1 MVQTLEKV
9 RFEFVDW
16 MKVIGMFVI
25 ILGHFAPP
33 IYKVWYIRSVF
44 SCSSLSLAFCFM
56 LKIMV
61 RTFGRKTL
69 EAYWFHISFGVLLG
83 LLLLT

>member
-9 RFEFVDW
+9 RLEFVDW
-16 MKVIGMFVI
+16 MKVIGVYVI

-33 IYKVWYIRSVF
+33 QIYKVWYIHSVF

-56 LKIMV
+56 LNIIVK
-61 RTFGRKTL
+61 TFGGKTL
-69 EAYWFHISFGVLLG
+69 EAYWFHI
-83 LLLLT
+83 